1 MTGQFQHGDL
11 VLATRTTNK
20 LLDKVVGLVTGTIE
34 DDVVSIR
41 MLHVKRRWGND
52 GHGRADAEFVPHH
65 RSGQILYTDADVADV
80 QRIDPVS
87 LQIILADAREAGP
100 TREAWWV

>member
-52 GHGRADAEFVPHH
+52 GDCSRRGRGSRGEEKEKEQYNIANIEVC
-65 RSGQILYTDADVADV
+65 VANATFDSSITPS
-80 QRIDPVS
+80 QGTTLIR
-87 LQIILADAREAGP
+87 LR
-100 TREAWWV
+100 T